1 MKPSSKKLNNSHR
14 FSDLPHLFLLLI
26 ASSTVIL
33 LICIFLF
40 LLIFGIQTFSEIKIG
55 DFLFGQV
62 WNPSSYKQPSWGI
75 LSLVSGTLI
84 ISFLSL
90 LFSLPIGI
98 LVAIYLSEIAPLKVR
113 EIFKPLI
120 EMISSIPSVVLGLLG
135 LIFLSPIIAKVFNLS
150 NGLNALNASILVSIV
165 SLPTI
170 ISICEDALSEVPRQ
184 FRDAS
189 LALGATK
196 FTTIKKVVIPAAKS
210 GIVAGGMLGLGRII
224 GETMIVLMVAG
235 NSLAF
240 PKSFLDPVRPI
251 TANIAIEIK
260 EVVTGSLHW
269 HSLFALGLVLFVI
282 TFLINLVVDL
292 FIYKKDMR

>member
-1 MKPSSKKLNNSHR
+1 MKAFYKKVNKLLPILN
-14 FSDLPHLFLLLI
+14 PAHLILFLI

-55 DFLFGQV
+55 DFLLGQL
-62 WNPSSYKQPSWGI
+62 WNPSSYNEPSWGI

-90 LFSLPIGI
+90 LFSLPVGI
-98 LVAIYLSEIAPLKVR
+98 LVAIYLSEIAPVRIR

-120 EMISSIPSVVLGLLG
+120 EMIASIPSVVLGLLG

-150 NGLNALNASILVSIV
+150 NGLNALSASILVAIV
-165 SLPTI
+165 ALPTI
-170 ISICEDALSEVPRQ
+170 ISICEDALSEIPHQ
-184 FRDAS
+184 YKDAS

-196 FTTIKKVVIPAAKS
+196 WTTIRKIVVPAAKS
-210 GIVAGGMLGLGRII
+210 GIIAGGMLGLGRII

-269 HSLFALGLVLFVI
+269 HSLFALGLVLFAI
-282 TFLINLVVDL
+282 TFLINLMVDL
-292 FIYKKDMR
+292 FISQKDLR